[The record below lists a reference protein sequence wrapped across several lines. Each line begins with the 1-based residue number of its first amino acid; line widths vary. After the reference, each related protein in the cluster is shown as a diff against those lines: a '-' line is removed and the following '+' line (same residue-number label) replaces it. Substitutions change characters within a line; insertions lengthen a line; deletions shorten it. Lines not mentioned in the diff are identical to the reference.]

1 MNTIRTLIVL
11 IILLAGYSTEA
22 QQVTFRASAKNVV
35 RVGERFQ
42 LVYTVNGEGQNFKPP
57 AIEGFDVLSGPS
69 TSQSSSIQIINGSVS
84 RSVEYTFTFILQA
97 KGEEGIF
104 DIPPAE
110 VTVDGK
116 TYKSNPLKV
125 QVVQSGATQQGQQQQ
140 RGGEDPGVTM
150 ADDLKDDVFVRA
162 VLNKSA
168 PIQGEQVVVTYKL
181 YFRINIASPEFKK
194 EPSFKGFWVNDL
206 LQNRQNLPQYQEVY
220 AGQNYHVAELKKL
233 ALFPQRSGQFTIDP
247 LEVTVQAQVRAKTQ
261 ARSRDPFFDSFFNDP
276 FFNRYQNIEVPLKS
290 NSLSIKVRELPTT
303 NKPADF
309 GGSVGNFDISS
320 SIDRTELKTNEAIN
334 LKFTVSG
341 TGNVELVDRL
351 NVSFPPDFEAY
362 DPKVTKSMNYLAS
375 GVSGK
380 KTFEYLLIPRAAGT
394 FSIDP
399 VSFTYFDLNKQQYVT
414 LKTPAYEIKVEKGD
428 DSESGITYTGA
439 NQNDIRYLGS
449 DIRHIRVH
457 NPEFRLIGSLFF
469 GSTSYYLL
477 LAAPLVLFILFVM
490 IWKKELKKRSNLALM
505 KNRKATKVA
514 RKKMKKA
521 ETFLKENN
529 KEAFYEEV
537 SQALW
542 GYLSDKFSI
551 PLANLSIDTV
561 NATLRVKEVKEET
574 IAKFTE
580 TLNNCEFA
588 RFAPGDSQTA
598 MENIYNE
605 AVNLVSHMERELK

>member
-1 MNTIRTLIVL
+1 MQMLRTVIL
-11 IILLAGYSTEA
+11 IITLLAGHLASA
-22 QQVTFRASAKNVV
+22 QEITFRASAKNVV

-42 LVYTVNGEGQNFKPP
+42 LVYTVNGEGQNFRPP
-57 AIEGFDVLSGPS
+57 SIEGFDVLSGPS

-84 RSVEYTFTFILQA
+84 RSVEYSFTFILQA
-97 KGEEGIF
+97 RGEEGIF
-104 DIPPAE
+104 EIPASE

-116 TYKSNPLKV
+116 TYTSNPVKV
-125 QVVQSGATQQGQQQQ
+125 QVIQSGSNQQGQQQGGG
-140 RGGEDPGVTM
+140 GGEVTT
-150 ADDLKDDVFVRA
+150 AEDLKDDVFVRA
-162 VLNKSA
+162 VINKAS
-168 PIQGEQVVVTYKL
+168 PVQGEQVVITYKL

-220 AGQNYHVAELKKL
+220 GGQNYHVAELKKL
-233 ALFPQRSGQFTIDP
+233 ALFPQRSGEFSIDP
-247 LEVTVQAQVRAKTQ
+247 LEVNVQAQVRAKTQ

-276 FFNRYQNIEVPLKS
+276 FFNRYQNVEVPLKS
-290 NSLSIKVRELPTT
+290 NALTIRVKELPSA

-309 GGSVGNFDISS
+309 GGSVGSFDISS

-351 NVSFPPDFEAY
+351 NVSFPPDFETY
-362 DPKVTKSMNYLAS
+362 DPKVAKNMNYLAS

-394 FSIDP
+394 FTIDP
-399 VSFTYFDLNKQQYVT
+399 VSFTFFDLNKQQYIT
-414 LKTPAYEIKVEKGD
+414 LRTTPYEIRVEKGD
-428 DSESGITYTGA
+428 DSEAGFTYTGG
-439 NQNDIRYLGS
+439 NQADIRYLGS
-449 DIRHIRVH
+449 DIRHIRVGK
-457 NPEFRLIGSLFF
+457 PGFRLIGSFFF
-469 GSTSYYLL
+469 GSAIFYVL
-477 LAAPLVLFILFVM
+477 LAAPLFLFILFIM
-490 IWKKELKKRSNLALM
+490 IWKNELKKRSNLALM
-505 KNRKATKVA
+505 RNRKATRVA

-521 ETFLKENN
+521 ESFLKENN
-529 KEAFYEEV
+529 KDAFYEEV

-561 NATLRVKEVKEET
+561 NETLNARNVKEET
-574 IAKFTE
+574 IRKFTE

-588 RFAPGDSQTA
+588 RFAPGDSQAT

-605 AVNLVSHMERELK
+605 AVGLVSHMERELK

>member
-1 MNTIRTLIVL
+1 MNMLRTF
-11 IILLAGYSTEA
+11 ILLITLMAAHVVEA

-84 RSVEYTFTFILQA
+84 RSVEYSFTFILQA

-104 DIPPAE
+104 DIQPAE

-116 TYKSNPLKV
+116 VYKSNPLKV
-125 QVVQSGATQQGQQQQ
+125 QVVQSGASQQGQQPQ
-140 RGGEDPGVTM
+140 GGGTSGVTT

-162 VLNKSA
+162 VLNKSS
-168 PIQGEQVVVTYKL
+168 PVQGEQVVITYKL
-181 YFRINIASPEFKK
+181 YFRINIASPEFTS

-233 ALFPQRSGQFTIDP
+233 ALFPQRSGQFAIDP
-247 LEVTVQAQVRAKTQ
+247 LEVKVQAQVRAKTQ
-261 ARSRDPFFDSFFNDP
+261 AKSRDPFFDSFFNDP

-290 NSLSIKVRELPTT
+290 NPLTIHVKELPTA

-341 TGNVELVDRL
+341 TGNVELVDKL
-351 NVSFPPDFEAY
+351 NVTFPPDFETY
-362 DPKVTKSMNYLAS
+362 DPKVTKNMNYLAS

-394 FSIDP
+394 FTLDP
-399 VSFTYFDLNKQQYVT
+399 VSFTYFDLGRQQYVT
-414 LKTPAYEIKVEKGD
+414 LRTPAYEIKVEKGED
-428 DSESGITYTGA
+428 DGSGFTFAGG
-439 NQNDIRYLGS
+439 NQADIRYLGS

-457 NPEFRLIGSLFF
+457 NPGFRLTGTFFF
-469 GSTSYYLL
+469 GSTLYYVL
-477 LAAPLVLFILFVM
+477 LATPLFLFILFVM

-521 ETFLKENN
+521 ESFLKENN
-529 KEAFYEEV
+529 RNAFYEEV

-561 NATLRVKEVKEET
+561 NETLKAKGVREEM
-574 IAKFTE
+574 IGKFTE

-605 AVNLVSHMERELK
+605 AVSLVSHMERELK